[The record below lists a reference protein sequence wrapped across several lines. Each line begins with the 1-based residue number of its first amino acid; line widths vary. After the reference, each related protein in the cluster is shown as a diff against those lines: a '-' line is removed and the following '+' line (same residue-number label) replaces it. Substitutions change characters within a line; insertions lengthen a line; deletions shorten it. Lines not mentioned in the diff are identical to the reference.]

1 MANRNLIGPNRA
13 AAGFKIGA
21 VGAQRRQSS
30 RTGQGHVFIH
40 HPQREIDPSG
50 HAQLAIETFAVGM
63 NRIWGD
69 LEIVGDGGFGMV
81 IKHAPHDL
89 KMPPG
94 EFQAAGDFL
103 PRLLGE
109 YVRAQRMRQ
118 SLIDLAANRPRFCQ
132 SWDRDFLFGK
142 SR

>member
-63 NRIWGD
+63 NRMRRY
-69 LEIVGDGGFGMV
+69 LEIVGYGGFGVV
-81 IKHAPHDL
+81 IEHALHDL
-89 KMPPG
+89 KMPSG
-94 EFQAAGDFL
+94 KLQVAGDFL
-103 PRLLGE
+103 PRLRGKHG
-109 YVRAQRMRQ
+109 RPQRTR
-118 SLIDLAANRPRFCQ
+118 
-132 SWDRDFLFGK
+132 K
-142 SR
+142 